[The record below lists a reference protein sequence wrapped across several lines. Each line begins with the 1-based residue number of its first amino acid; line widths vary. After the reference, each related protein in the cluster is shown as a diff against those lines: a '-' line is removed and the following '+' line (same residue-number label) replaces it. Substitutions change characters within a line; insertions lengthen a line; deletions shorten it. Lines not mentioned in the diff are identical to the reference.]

1 MNPLAITS
9 FLAPLVFMIDGLCC
23 NFQPCDAADVQE
35 PTAQEQED
43 STHELLDSNNEAPL
57 PTDSEEENGHSAT
70 SDPAETVDLI
80 DILEEIDGSEDVADS
95 FVDLK
100 LEEEQ
105 EEPGVLLTGQ
115 EDSEEEQT
123 PLNSVETEEESE
135 ERDVVEEEQSV
146 TSVSCTEESDEE
158 KSDSFLSDV
167 EVPAELLQSDDS
179 GPTVNPD
186 KLIDL
191 RQSELSEEGQQ
202 SGREED
208 VKIVERLHEDPTGLT
223 AEPEMCKNVDQNV
236 NPEQSEAAH
245 DNEEQFQAESGAERI
260 ESSQEILELT
270 EKLEETS
277 LQHQDCDQTTS
288 QELRP
293 EQAESEQP
301 EMSAEPEEI
310 PVEQEHSEDQFGQ
323 HLEESPQ
330 MELAEEPTQPE
341 NADQPEES
349 TPSEQTDC
357 IQAEDPVVAEQQEQ
371 MEPSEQ
377 SEQTTDSSQPTLS
390 EQLEHPEEI
399 DESEI
404 TEQLSA
410 ETEVTQQTAEAEFS
424 EVDKQAETSHQAEE
438 AGHSE
443 NGSVQT
449 VLTNGEQPKPPETAV
464 SLMNGGEVDREKAR
478 CLAERLFKL
487 DGIQRVDVVKHLDK
501 DNDFSHAVGEEY
513 LKFFD
518 FTGETLD
525 HALRSFLKVVV
536 LIGETQERE
545 RVLQHF
551 ACRFH
556 QCNPDSFSSS
566 GAVLAL
572 TCALMLLNT
581 DLHGQNVGKSM
592 SSSKFVS
599 NLDGMNEGENF
610 GKDLLKS
617 LYNSIKSEPLEWAV
631 DEEELKSSVLVDE
644 DAADDA
650 PLRSKANPFQ
660 DVPHDK
666 TAAVVKEGF
675 LQRKLHADIDGKR
688 TPWGKRGWKTFYGG
702 LRGMVLYLQKDDYRR
717 DQMTNEEVV
726 SVHHSLTEQAAD
738 YTKRPHVFRLQTA
751 DLRVFLFQASSRVEM
766 NSWISRINLVS
777 ALHSSPPFPAAVG
790 SQRRFFRPILPAS
803 QSAHTLERQLQSHT
817 RMMESFKADLSYH
830 QQNPPE
836 GKKAKAR
843 ELEDHRLRAEY
854 LHHEMCRYEL
864 YIQALEAWKSI
875 KKTDD
880 DVMSNASLSLFDKAM
895 CPDSAEDEEEGE
907 GLKKSYSS
915 PSLELEMPTPTV
927 IKVRRNIS
935 ERRTYRKTI
944 IPRFNK
950 EA

>member
-1 MNPLAITS
+1 M
-9 FLAPLVFMIDGLCC
+9 
-23 NFQPCDAADVQE
+23 
-35 PTAQEQED
+35 
-43 STHELLDSNNEAPL
+43 
-57 PTDSEEENGHSAT
+57 
-70 SDPAETVDLI
+70 
-80 DILEEIDGSEDVADS
+80 
-95 FVDLK
+95 
-100 LEEEQ
+100 
-105 EEPGVLLTGQ
+105 
-115 EDSEEEQT
+115 
-123 PLNSVETEEESE
+123 
-135 ERDVVEEEQSV
+135 
-146 TSVSCTEESDEE
+146 
-158 KSDSFLSDV
+158 
-167 EVPAELLQSDDS
+167 
-179 GPTVNPD
+179 NPD

-357 IQAEDPVVAEQQEQ
+357 IQPEDPVVAEQQEQ

-501 DNDFSHAVGEEY
+501 E
-513 LKFFD
+513 
-518 FTGETLD
+518 
-525 HALRSFLKVVV
+525 
-536 LIGETQERE
+536 
-545 RVLQHF
+545 
-551 ACRFH
+551 
-556 QCNPDSFSSS
+556 
-566 GAVLAL
+566 
-572 TCALMLLNT
+572 
-581 DLHGQNVGKSM
+581 
-592 SSSKFVS
+592 
-599 NLDGMNEGENF
+599 
-610 GKDLLKS
+610 
-617 LYNSIKSEPLEWAV
+617 
-631 DEEELKSSVLVDE
+631 
-644 DAADDA
+644 
-650 PLRSKANPFQ
+650 
-660 DVPHDK
+660 
-666 TAAVVKEGF
+666 
-675 LQRKLHADIDGKR
+675 
-688 TPWGKRGWKTFYGG
+688 
-702 LRGMVLYLQKDDYRR
+702 
-717 DQMTNEEVV
+717 
-726 SVHHSLTEQAAD
+726 
-738 YTKRPHVFRLQTA
+738 
-751 DLRVFLFQASSRVEM
+751 
-766 NSWISRINLVS
+766 
-777 ALHSSPPFPAAVG
+777 
-790 SQRRFFRPILPAS
+790 
-803 QSAHTLERQLQSHT
+803 
-817 RMMESFKADLSYH
+817 
-830 QQNPPE
+830 
-836 GKKAKAR
+836 
-843 ELEDHRLRAEY
+843 
-854 LHHEMCRYEL
+854 
-864 YIQALEAWKSI
+864 
-875 KKTDD
+875 
-880 DVMSNASLSLFDKAM
+880 
-895 CPDSAEDEEEGE
+895 
-907 GLKKSYSS
+907 
-915 PSLELEMPTPTV
+915 
-927 IKVRRNIS
+927 
-935 ERRTYRKTI
+935 
-944 IPRFNK
+944 
-950 EA
+950 